1 MSLTEPRRRAH
12 GRVVVMTTVT
22 PGDPDYPDMLVGRMS
37 SAAPAAI
44 QLIGNAGLLRQP
56 LLAWFASGRLP
67 ADLVIP
73 ALHMAR
79 RLREEGA
86 AVVSGFHSLVER
98 ECLEMLLAGRQPVVV
113 CPARSL
119 HGARLPP
126 KWRGAVEDGRVLIL
140 STLEARVRRP
150 SARSAAAR
158 NGIVAALA
166 ERVFIA
172 GATPGGRLHALAR
185 EVASRGQQ
193 LACFDHS
200 ANRDLL
206 LLGAAAVPAEPAAE
220 PRAGREPG

>member
-1 MSLTEPRRRAH
+1 M
-12 GRVVVMTTVT
+12 T

-44 QLIGNAGLLRQP
+44 QLIGNVNLLRQP

-73 ALHMAR
+73 ALDLAR
-79 RLREEGA
+79 RLREEGV

-98 ECLEMLLAGRQPVVV
+98 ECQEILLAGRQPVVV

-119 HGARLPP
+119 EGARLRPNLR
-126 KWRGAVEDGRVLIL
+126 RGVDEGRVLIL
-140 STLEARVRRP
+140 STLEAHVRRP

-185 EVASRGQQ
+185 EVASRGQP

-206 LLGAAAVPAEPAAE
+206 LLGASGVPTRPMAQ
-220 PRAGREPG
+220 PRAGAEPG